1 MTLLVVPILY
11 ELFNRN
17 INKRVKRAEL
27 VRNTDLDFK
36 EDEFDME
43 QTEIDL
49 YIKDVATESTK
60 NKTDENSHQDLVE
73 LSMDQTNSEEP
84 RHKENGKIIQ
94 RIKNAFIK
102 LKKLK

>member
-11 ELFNRN
+11 DVLNRSTY
-17 INKRVKRAEL
+17 RRAKRAQL

-60 NKTDENSHQDLVE
+60 NKTD
-73 LSMDQTNSEEP
+73 
-84 RHKENGKIIQ
+84 
-94 RIKNAFIK
+94 
-102 LKKLK
+102 